1 MKELFDKRNKEN
13 ILKMIK
19 STKTLADSLNETQSP
34 ISSILNSSN
43 NNTNSHI
50 TTTNTITTNT
60 NNSMMIKLKINKKPN
75 DLFLQQ
81 QQQQTNQIKKRKHSL
96 DSHNGNERTRSKSS
110 RPYKTTSKQQQVVF
124 TNTINNKTIKTKET
138 VKSVWADESEI
149 CKWTVPVLV
158 ETTTTTTHLDFNPAL
173 ITYNR
178 PNLPIRQNRI
188 IYKPD
193 FTQTL
198 RQRLNKNNIII
209 DTNDDFLI
217 LREKPPIPP
226 VSTVHRNNNHTHNT
240 NKIITLPR
248 KINYESYFGH
258 TNYFS

>member
-34 ISSILNSSN
+34 ISSILNNSN
-43 NNTNSHI
+43 NNTNSNI
-50 TTTNTITTNT
+50 TTTNTTSTT

-81 QQQQTNQIKKRKHSL
+81 QTNQIKKRKHSL
-96 DSHNGNERTRSKSS
+96 DSQNGNERTRSKSS

-124 TNTINNKTIKTKET
+124 TNTINNKTKTKET

-158 ETTTTTTHLDFNPAL
+158 ETTTTTTQFNLDFNPAL

-226 VSTVHRNNNHTHNT
+226 VSTVHRNNNHTHNPNT